1 MATIK
6 LDKEHVI
13 TSTAKSS
20 FAVQV
25 SLFNSEIKGNI
36 FTVEAA
42 APSAYTPSL
51 DFSIK
56 ENSQYLPLL

>member
-6 LDKEHVI
+6 LEKENFI

-25 SLFNSEIKGNI
+25 SLFNSQIKGNI
-36 FTVEAA
+36 FTVEILP
-42 APSAYTPSL
+42 PSAYEPSL
-51 DFSIK
+51 DFSIE
-56 ENSQYLPLL
+56 ENSQYLPLI